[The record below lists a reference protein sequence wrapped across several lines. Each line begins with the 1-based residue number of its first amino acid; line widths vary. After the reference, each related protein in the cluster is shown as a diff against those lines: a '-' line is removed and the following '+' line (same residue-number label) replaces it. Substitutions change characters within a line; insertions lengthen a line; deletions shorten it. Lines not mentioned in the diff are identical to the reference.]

1 MENTNMNKAVN
12 SGLVI
17 VAMPAVGK
25 STLTRTLTEE
35 GWVVADSDSSKF
47 NFKMSADGSQYVN
60 EDGEPVTDAKL
71 RVKNPN
77 FLADYEAD
85 IRRKMEESNLVF
97 VSAHAEV
104 REMLQ
109 SAEIPF
115 IYFTYKDN
123 MKDAVI
129 NRILTRDT
137 PQPNA
142 IIAKVVDA
150 NWDLWMTQKEIG
162 EPVAVVELG
171 AGNYLAQYVKE
182 HLYAGEYHFL
192 ISTDPIV

>member
-1 MENTNMNKAVN
+1 MENTNMNKALN
-12 SGLVI
+12 AGLVI
-17 VAMPAVGK
+17 VAMPAAGK
-25 STLTRTLTEE
+25 STLTRILTED
-35 GWVVADSDSSKF
+35 GWVIADSDSSKF
-47 NFKMSADGSQYVN
+47 NFKMSADGSRYVD
-60 EDGEPVTDAKL
+60 EDGEPVTDSKL

-85 IRRKMEESNLVF
+85 IRRKMTESSLVF

-109 SAEIPF
+109 AAKIPF
-115 IYFTYKDN
+115 IYVTYKED
-123 MKDAVI
+123 MKDEVI
-129 NRILTRDT
+129 NRIITRDT

-142 IIAKVVDA
+142 TIAKVAEA
-150 NWDLWMTQKEIG
+150 NWDLWMTQKDVG
-162 EPVAVVELG
+162 DPLVVIELG
-171 AGNYLAQYVKE
+171 TGNYLAQYVKE